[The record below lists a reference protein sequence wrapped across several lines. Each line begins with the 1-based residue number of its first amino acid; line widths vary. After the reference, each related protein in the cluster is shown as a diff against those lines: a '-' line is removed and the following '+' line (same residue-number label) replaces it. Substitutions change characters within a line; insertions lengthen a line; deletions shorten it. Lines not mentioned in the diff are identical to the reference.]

1 MTAHLPDPIPPVPPV
16 RVLVLDD
23 HEVVTEG
30 VRALLDREDGLE
42 VVETAGSLDAALSTD
57 VSPDPDVI
65 VADLVLGADRA
76 ADVVT
81 ALAARFRRA
90 AILVLSM
97 ADDLTVIRSAL
108 AAGASGYLAKQAG
121 GSDLVSAVRRVA
133 RGEHYLQD
141 AVGVAL
147 ARGGAPKPVPAPM
160 LPLSEREMEVGR
172 LLALGHTNAEIG
184 DLLIVSVRTVETH
197 RARLYGKLGV
207 RTRAEL
213 VRTAAQIGLVNPFS
227 A

>member
-1 MTAHLPDPIPPVPPV
+1 MTAYLPDPIPPAPTV